1 MMRGILYQIFYSG
14 YEYGIVF
21 VAKNKLIHFNE
32 KCILSLWYDMKG
44 ISILVALT
52 IVSGI
57 VLSQEA
63 FADSDPPTKDEKQ
76 FMAGL
81 YLVGFVGIYGGVIYL
96 HKSMEIKSTPK

>member
-1 MMRGILYQIFYSG
+1 MHQIFYSL
-14 YEYGIVF
+14 YEYGTVF

-44 ISILVALT
+44 ISILVALA

-76 FMAGL
+76 FVSGL
-81 YLVGFVGIYGGVIYL
+81 CLIGFVGIYGGVIYL
-96 HKSMEIKSTPK
+96 RKSMEIKSTPK

>member
-1 MMRGILYQIFYSG
+1 M
-14 YEYGIVF
+14 F

-44 ISILVALT
+44 ISILVALA

-81 YLVGFVGIYGGVIYL
+81 YLVGFVGIYSGVIYL

>member
-1 MMRGILYQIFYSG
+1 
-14 YEYGIVF
+14 VF
-21 VAKNKLIHFNE
+21 VTKNKLIHFNE

-44 ISILVALT
+44 ISILVALA

-63 FADSDPPTKDEKQ
+63 FADSEPPTKDEKQ

-81 YLVGFVGIYGGVIYL
+81 YLIGFVGIYGGVIYL